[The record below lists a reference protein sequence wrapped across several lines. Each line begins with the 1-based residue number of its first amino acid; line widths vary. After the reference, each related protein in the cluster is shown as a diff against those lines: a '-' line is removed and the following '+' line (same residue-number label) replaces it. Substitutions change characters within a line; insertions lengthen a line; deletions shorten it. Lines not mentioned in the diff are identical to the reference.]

1 MTAPTVQELD
11 DCFAAVNQAL
21 QARMQRLTDET
32 QLTIAGFLD
41 GVGKIAREYRDDTTT
56 SE

>member
-1 MTAPTVQELD
+1 
-11 DCFAAVNQAL
+11 
-21 QARMQRLTDET
+21 MQRLTDET

-41 GVGKIAREYRDDTTT
+41 DVGKIAREYRDDTTT